1 MKTFILI
8 FAICILF
15 QNAYSQQNTNGWYWL
30 NSQPVGNDLN
40 WVKMI
45 DASIYYAVGDDGTF
59 IKTTD
64 GGDSWLVNNQAGS
77 TEPFFGS
84 GGGLNLFT
92 AWFFDQNTGL
102 VGGSTSDDFAGGKIK
117 RTTDGGQT
125 FSSIDLGNA
134 SGFSRVNGFYFIN
147 SNTGYLCGNNSV
159 QAMKTTNGG
168 LNWTL
173 LPNLPNNGYG
183 YNCVYAKDQ
192 NNIFLGVNYD
202 GGSRIIVQT
211 TNGGTTWSENT
222 LPGTTVIEI
231 TDIKFQ
237 NTNTGFVSGNST
249 YFAYTTNGGSNWTQ
263 AIFPNNQMG
272 LFNLKIIG
280 STVYALGS
288 TNSYYYT
295 SNLGVTWD
303 SVVTNDPSN
312 VNQPYSSLGKSFDI
326 IGNDAVVVGM
336 NGKINITNDGGS
348 SWRNKNYSV
357 GNNNYEFPSIFALP
371 GTGHVWTGSSHSG
384 LILYSSNSG
393 ANWTKQQTSALYSF
407 YDIDMVNSL
416 SGYAVGGDPFFG
428 ATGYCYKTTNGGT
441 NWTLLSIPNST
452 VARFKVDFANANTG
466 WIFGGAYDVIS
477 LISKTTN
484 GGATWVNQTLTP
496 ANNSVVQSGDMIDA
510 NTGYCLSGFTFQN
523 PTTKLYKTT
532 NGGTNWNLVIQFPD
546 NLSWDVVKTFS
557 ATNLYLG
564 GKQNIYK
571 STNSGVNWTL
581 ATIPSTLANI
591 FNMDWAD
598 PNNGTVVG
606 TQGYTAK
613 TSDAGLTWKE
623 RNTGSST
630 VTGVSM
636 PNKDTVYASC
646 DRNIYGAI
654 FRLYDNSAVLTFNI
668 KTGIQGFWNGTIQVR
683 DTVKCHLRN
692 SVSPYSE
699 IGVVTAY
706 TDNQGNAVFN
716 FPAIPSG
723 SYYLEITQR
732 NSIETW
738 SASPL
743 TVVQGVTYSYD
754 FTTAASQA
762 FGNNMI
768 LKSGRYCDYSGDV
781 NQNGDINLTDI
792 VETYNASSNFLSGY
806 VVTDVDGN
814 NFVDLSDITIVYN
827 NSAAFVSK
835 ITP

>member
-8 FAICILF
+8 FTMSFLF
-15 QNAYSQQNTNGWYWL
+15 QNTYSQQNTNGWYWL
-30 NSQPVGNDLN
+30 NSQPVGNDLT
-40 WVKMI
+40 WVKMF
-45 DASIYYAVGDDGTF
+45 DATHFYAVGDEGTF

-77 TEPFFGS
+77 PEPFFGS

-92 AWFFDQNTGL
+92 AWFFDVNTGL
-102 VGGSTSDDFAGGKIK
+102 VGGSTSDDFGGGKIK

-125 FSSIDLGNA
+125 FSPIDLGN
-134 SGFSRVNGFYFIN
+134 SPGFSRVNGFYFLN
-147 SNTGYLCGNNSV
+147 SNTGYLCGNSSV
-159 QAMKTTNGG
+159 NAMKTTNGG

-211 TNGGTTWSENT
+211 TNGGTTWNQNI
-222 LPGTTVIEI
+222 LPGTTAIEVK
-231 TDIKFQ
+231 DIKFQ
-237 NTNTGFVSGNST
+237 NANTGFVAGNST
-249 YFAYTTNGGSNWTQ
+249 YFAYTTNGGTNWTQ
-263 AIFPNNQMG
+263 AVFPNNQEG
-272 LFNLKIIG
+272 LFSLKIIG
-280 STVYALGS
+280 STVYALGA

-303 SVVTNDPSN
+303 SVVVNDPSN
-312 VNQPYSSLGKSFDI
+312 VNQPSVSLGESFDI
-326 IGNDAVVVGM
+326 IGNDAIVVGRY
-336 NGKINITNDGGS
+336 GKINISNDGGA

-357 GNNNYEFPSIFALP
+357 GNSLYNFASIFALP
-371 GTGHVWTGSSHSG
+371 GTGHVWSGSYNGG

-393 ANWTKQQTSALYSF
+393 TNWTKQQTSALYSF
-407 YDIDMVNSL
+407 YDIDMVNS
-416 SGYAVGGDPFFG
+416 STGYAVGGDPFFG

-484 GGATWVNQTLTP
+484 GGATWVNQSLTP

-510 NTGYCLSGFTFQN
+510 NTGYCLSGFTSQN

-532 NGGTNWNLVIQFPD
+532 NGGTNWNLVIQFPG
-546 NLSWDVVKTFS
+546 NLAWNVVQTFS
-557 ATNLYLG
+557 ATTLYLG

-571 STNSGVNWTL
+571 STNSGVNWTS
-581 ATIPSTLANI
+581 ATIPSSLANI

-598 PNNGTVVG
+598 LNNGTVVG

-613 TSDAGLTWKE
+613 TSNAGLTWTE

-630 VTGVSM
+630 LTGVSM

-646 DRNIYGAI
+646 DRNVYGAI
-654 FRLYDNSAVLTFNI
+654 FRLYDNSASLTFNI
-668 KTGIQGFWNGTIQVR
+668 KAGIQGFWNGTTQVR
-683 DTVKCHLRN
+683 DTLKCHLRN
-692 SVSPYSE
+692 SVSPYAE
-699 IGVVTAY
+699 IGVAAAF
-706 TDNQGNAVFN
+706 TDNQGNATFT
-716 FPAIPSG
+716 FASAPSG

-732 NSIETW
+732 NTIETW
-738 SASPL
+738 SASPQ
-743 TVVQGVTYSYD
+743 TVVQGGNYSYD
-754 FTTAASQA
+754 FTTSASQA
-762 FGNNMI
+762 FGNNLI

-781 NQNGDINLTDI
+781 NQSGDVNLTDI
-792 VETYNASSNFLSGY
+792 VETYNANSNFLTGY

-814 NFVDLSDITIVYN
+814 DFVDLTDITIVYN